1 MDLNQLLYQHQR
13 AIMNER
19 QSTDREA
26 RETYFDLVEYYAK
39 RIRECRRAA
48 GVAEYRWRIRSGH

>member
-13 AIMNER
+13 AVMNER
-19 QSTDREA
+19 QSTDRVD

-39 RIRECRRAA
+39 RIRECRRDLGVGDHRWAIRA
-48 GVAEYRWRIRSGH
+48 GH